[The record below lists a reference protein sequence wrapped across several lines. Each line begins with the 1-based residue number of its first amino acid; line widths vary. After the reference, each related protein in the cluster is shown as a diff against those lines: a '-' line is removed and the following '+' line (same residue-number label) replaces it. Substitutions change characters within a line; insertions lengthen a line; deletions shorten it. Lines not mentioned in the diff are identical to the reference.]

1 MFSWMVLL
9 SCSQTPAMPAPY
21 EVTEAAYELSFYYI
35 GMDYAWGGQSYW
47 HESNGSVDCSG
58 LVINIYQE
66 VGERYGLK
74 LPFSD
79 TTSTELFAFYT
90 KPVQTPFRGD
100 IIFMGEEQD
109 ITHVAIFHRF
119 FDAEIEFLD
128 AYSGTGSVE
137 IRRYPASS
145 PKIKGFGRM
154 LVQP

>member
-1 MFSWMVLL
+1 L
-9 SCSQTPAMPAPY
+9 PAQ
-21 EVTEAAYELSFYYI
+21 EV
-35 GMDYAWGGQSYW
+35 QSYR
-47 HESNGSVDCSG
+47 HEPKANTDYSG

-90 KPVQTPFRGD
+90 KPVQTPLCGD

-109 ITHVAIFHRF
+109 ITHVAIFHQF

-128 AYSGTGSVE
+128 AYSVTGSVE
-137 IRRYPASS
+137 IRMYPASS